1 LAPFFRRGKLKL
13 RFFHMVDEKPFEVAD
28 GDRAIFIDSFTLPLA
43 RMGTDIGKDSRKR
56 KFLPHKGEGF
66 FELPLGDEGHI
77 ALSVAV

>member
-28 GDRAIFIDSFTLPLA
+28 GDRAILFNPPAFPLA
-43 RMGTDIGKDSRKR
+43 WMGAGIGEDTWKGKS
-56 KFLPHKGEGF
+56 LPHEGKSF
-66 FELPLGDEGHI
+66 FKLTLGDEGHI